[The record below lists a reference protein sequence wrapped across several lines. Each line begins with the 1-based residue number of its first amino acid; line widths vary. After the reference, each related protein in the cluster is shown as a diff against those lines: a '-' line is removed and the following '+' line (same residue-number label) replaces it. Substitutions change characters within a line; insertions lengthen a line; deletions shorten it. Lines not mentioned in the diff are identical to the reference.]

1 MPSHKDRLYICL
13 FARGG
18 TPKMPG
24 LEDTYHWA
32 LMVGPKIETEGKR
45 GTRHHAKETIT
56 ANGVQWIYEKKDVSL
71 APTSMQLVRVMVGK
85 VEDKHRLESVLRR
98 VPIRAGTLGWNCV
111 GWVQEALQEL
121 ERDGKAL
128 GTSVTAWQ
136 SVRDIAM
143 WYCGHK
149 LSEGRFTAE
158 KYNPQK
164 CPTYDIIEG
173 KETVE

>member
-1 MPSHKDRLYICL
+1 MDNSNVGSKCR
-13 FARGG
+13 
-18 TPKMPG
+18 
-24 LEDTYHWA
+24 YHWA
-32 LMVGPKIETEGKR
+32 LMIGPKTETEGKS
-45 GTRHHAKETIT
+45 GTKHHAKEIFTE
-56 ANGVQWIYEKKDVSL
+56 NGIQWLYEKKEVSL
-71 APTSMQLVRVMVGK
+71 APADMLLVRVMIGK
-85 VEDKHRLESVLRR
+85 VEDKHRLESVLGR
-98 VPIRAGTLGWNCV
+98 VPIRGGTPGWNCV
-111 GWVQEALQEL
+111 GWIQEALQEL

-149 LSEGRFTAE
+149 RSENRFTAQ

-164 CPTYDIIEG
+164 CPIYDIIEG